1 MDRRNLE
8 CREAPRFIAAGYKV
22 MAPSDEAMRSTLF
35 RLAAAAHS
43 IELACVHTLPPFRVG
58 FLGFMVFN
66 GKSTNMEG
74 DK

>member
-8 CREAPRFIAAGYKV
+8 FSEDTRFTTAGYKDT
-22 MAPSDEAMRSTLF
+22 AHSNGTMRSTLF
-35 RLAAAAHS
+35 RLAAAARS

-58 FLGFMVFN
+58 FLGFMICN
-66 GKSTNMEG
+66 GKLTNMEG